1 MNDEVGR
8 GAERLRARWVPE
20 RKLRYYRVLGLE
32 PGVSLEELKQT
43 HKDLVKVWHP
53 DRFADDPRLQQK
65 AQEKLKEIN
74 EAYEQ
79 VLSDAFPAPRLTAPV
94 ADSPPAVQPERRPPQ
109 ASAGAGRYP
118 PGPFGPFQTAPPAQS
133 PLKRLRLLR
142 NPFRSA
148 AGLGVVGLGALL
160 LTLSFVLTNNDDG
173 RRRDAAGA
181 NEASSGERASDKPAG
196 EYLPPSGPAF
206 GLGSTKDEVL
216 TIQGTPTSVEGNR
229 WMYELSSIDFSEGK
243 VESYANISRNLHVRL
258 RPAGDSAA
266 GRLRGYFT
274 LGSSPDEVL
283 GVQGT
288 PTSVEGRRW
297 RYESSSVDFS
307 EGKVESYANVSR
319 NLHVQISPVS
329 DPSAAHSRGY
339 FTLGSSPDEVLAVQG
354 TPTSVEG
361 SRWSYESSSVEFSDS
376 KLESYSNVAGILHVQ
391 VFPAGDLSAAR
402 LRGYFTLGS
411 SQDEVLAVQG
421 TPTSIEGNRWAYEL
435 SWIKFDRGKVESYS
449 NFSGNLRLRV
459 R

>member
-53 DRFADDPRLQQK
+53 DRFADDPRLQQR

-74 EAYEQ
+74 AAYEQ
-79 VLSDAFPAPRLTAPV
+79 VLSDAFPAPRLTIPV
-94 ADSPPAVQPERRPPQ
+94 PDSPPAVQSERRSPQ
-109 ASAGAGRYP
+109 TSVGVGRYQT
-118 PGPFGPFQTAPPAQS
+118 GPFGPFAKAPPAQA
-133 PLKRLRLLR
+133 PLKRLRVLR

-148 AGLGVVGLGALL
+148 AGLGVVGLGVLL
-160 LTLSFVLTNNDDG
+160 LTLSLVLTNNDDN
-173 RRRDAAGA
+173 RRRDAVGA
-181 NEASSGERASDKPAG
+181 NEASSSERATEKPAG

-229 WMYELSSIDFSEGK
+229 WMYELSSIGFSDGK

-258 RPAGDSAA
+258 RPADDSSAA
-266 GRLRGYFT
+266 RSRGDFT

-307 EGKVESYANVSR
+307 DGKVESYANVSR
-319 NLHVQISPVS
+319 NLRVQISPVR
-329 DPSAAHSRGY
+329 DPTAARSRG
-339 FTLGSSPDEVLAVQG
+339 
-354 TPTSVEG
+354 
-361 SRWSYESSSVEFSDS
+361 
-376 KLESYSNVAGILHVQ
+376 
-391 VFPAGDLSAAR
+391 
-402 LRGYFTLGS
+402 
-411 SQDEVLAVQG
+411 
-421 TPTSIEGNRWAYEL
+421 
-435 SWIKFDRGKVESYS
+435 
-449 NFSGNLRLRV
+449 
-459 R
+459 

>member
-1 MNDEVGR
+1 MNGEVGR

-94 ADSPPAVQPERRPPQ
+94 PDSPPVQPERRPPQ

-118 PGPFGPFQTAPPAQS
+118 PGPFGPFQTAPAQS

-307 EGKVESYANVSR
+307 GGKVESYANVSR

-329 DPSAAHSRGY
+329 DPTAARSRGY

-376 KLESYSNVAGILHVQ
+376 KLESYSNVAGVLHVQ

-421 TPTSIEGNRWAYEL
+421 TPTSIEGNRWTYEL
-435 SWIKFDRGKVESYS
+435 SWIKFDRGTVESYS

>member
-79 VLSDAFPAPRLTAPV
+79 VLSDAFPTPRLTPPFP
-94 ADSPPAVQPERRPPQ
+94 DSPSAVQPEGRPAQ
-109 ASAGAGRYP
+109 ASAGVGRYP
-118 PGPFGPFQTAPPAQS
+118 PGPFGPFQTTPPPQA
-133 PLKRLRLLR
+133 PLKRLRFLR

-148 AGLGVVGLGALL
+148 TGLGVVGLGALL
-160 LTLSFVLTNNDDG
+160 LTLTLVLNNNDDS
-173 RRRDAAGA
+173 RRRDAVGA
-181 NEASSGERASDKPAG
+181 NEASSSEKANDKPAG

-216 TIQGTPTSVEGNR
+216 MIQGTPTSVEGNR

-243 VESYANISRNLHVRL
+243 VESYAN
-258 RPAGDSAA
+258 A
-266 GRLRGYFT
+266 
-274 LGSSPDEVL
+274 
-283 GVQGT
+283 
-288 PTSVEGRRW
+288 
-297 RYESSSVDFS
+297 
-307 EGKVESYANVSR
+307 SR

-421 TPTSIEGNRWAYEL
+421 TPTSIEGNRWTYEL
-435 SWIKFDRGKVESYS
+435 SWIKFDMGKVESYS

>member
-8 GAERLRARWVPE
+8 RAERLRARWVPE
-20 RKLRYYRVLGLE
+20 SKLRYYRVLGLE

-79 VLSDAFPAPRLTAPV
+79 VLSGAFPAPKLTTPV
-94 ADSPPAVQPERRPPQ
+94 PDSPPAIQTERRPPQ

-118 PGPFGPFQTAPPAQS
+118 PGPFGPFATAPPAQA
-133 PLKRLRLLR
+133 PLKRLRVLR
-142 NPFRSA
+142 TFRSA

-160 LTLSFVLTNNDDG
+160 LTLSLVLTNNDDT
-173 RRRDAAGA
+173 RRRDAAAA
-181 NEASSGERASDKPAG
+181 NEPSSSERANDKPTG

-229 WMYELSSIDFSEGK
+229 WMYELSSIDFSDGK

-258 RPAGDSAA
+258 RPAGDSSA
-266 GRLRGYFT
+266 GRSRGYFT

-307 EGKVESYANVSR
+307 DGKVESYANVSR
-319 NLHVQISPVS
+319 NLHVEISPAN
-329 DPSAAHSRGY
+329 DPSAARSRGY
-339 FTLGSSPDEVLAVQG
+339 FTLGSGPDEVLAVQG

-421 TPTSIEGNRWAYEL
+421 TPTSIEGNRWTYEL
-435 SWIKFDRGKVESYS
+435 SWIKFDGGKVESYS

>member
-94 ADSPPAVQPERRPPQ
+94 PDSPPAVQPERRPPR
-109 ASAGAGRYP
+109 ASAGRYP
-118 PGPFGPFQTAPPAQS
+118 PGPFGPFQTAAPPAQA
-133 PLKRLRLLR
+133 PLKKLRLLR

-160 LTLSFVLTNNDDG
+160 LTLSFVLTNNDDV

-181 NEASSGERASDKPAG
+181 NEASSGERGSEKPAG

-266 GRLRGYFT
+266 GRSLGYFT

-319 NLHVQISPVS
+319 NLRVQINPAS
-329 DPSAAHSRGY
+329 DPTAARSRGY
-339 FTLGSSPDEVLAVQG
+339 FTLGSGPDEVLAVQG
-354 TPTSVEG
+354 TPNSVEG
-361 SRWSYESSSVEFSDS
+361 SRWSYESSSVEFSDG

-421 TPTSIEGNRWAYEL
+421 TPTSIEGNRWTYEL

>member
-79 VLSDAFPAPRLTAPV
+79 VLSDAFPALRLTPPV
-94 ADSPPAVQPERRPPQ
+94 ADSPPAVQPERRHPQ

-118 PGPFGPFQTAPPAQS
+118 PGPFGPFQTTPAQA

-173 RRRDAAGA
+173 RRRDVGGA

-319 NLHVQISPVS
+319 NLRVQISPVS
-329 DPSAAHSRGY
+329 DPTAARSRGY
-339 FTLGSSPDEVLAVQG
+339 FTLGSGPDEVLAVQG

-361 SRWSYESSSVEFSDS
+361 SRWSYESSSVEFSDR

-391 VFPAGDLSAAR
+391 VFPPGDLSAAR

-421 TPTSIEGNRWAYEL
+421 TPTSIEGNRWTYEL
-435 SWIKFDRGKVESYS
+435 SWIKFDMGKVESYS

>member
-1 MNDEVGR
+1 MNGEVGR

-79 VLSDAFPAPRLTAPV
+79 VLSDAFPTPRLTPPV
-94 ADSPPAVQPERRPPQ
+94 PDSPPAVQPEGRPAQ
-109 ASAGAGRYP
+109 ASAGVGRYP
-118 PGPFGPFQTAPPAQS
+118 PGPFGPFQTPPPPQA
-133 PLKRLRLLR
+133 PLKRLRFLR

-148 AGLGVVGLGALL
+148 TGLGVVGLGALL
-160 LTLSFVLTNNDDG
+160 LTLSLVLNNNDDS
-173 RRRDAAGA
+173 RRRDAVGA
-181 NEASSGERASDKPAG
+181 NEASSSEKANDKPAG

-216 TIQGTPTSVEGNR
+216 MIQGTPTSVEGNR
-229 WMYELSSIDFSEGK
+229 WMYELSSIDFSDGK

-258 RPAGDSAA
+258 RPAGDSSA
-266 GRLRGYFT
+266 GRSRGYFT

-307 EGKVESYANVSR
+307 EGKVESYANASR

-421 TPTSIEGNRWAYEL
+421 TPTSIEGNRWTYEL
-435 SWIKFDRGKVESYS
+435 SWIKFDMGKVESYS